1 MEPKLWFHQ
10 CSTMESSSQDAVFDD
25 SSSQIFA
32 FPSTELSSD
41 EEEEEGIESATT
53 ILFFVL

>member
-1 MEPKLWFHQ
+1 
-10 CSTMESSSQDAVFDD
+10 MESSSQDAVFDD